1 MYLMKGFAVNGA
13 LYNNSFQTTSPVGE
27 LSPLSQSFA
36 KERTYY
42 TSASYPSLTLEVFTS
57 RKDGEYV
64 EPNGTLANDV
74 LGVLGWVYAE
84 AGAGNLPPN
93 TTDFSNYFKVRY
105 GTEVEL
111 TDVGRMIE
119 YRASWYPEF
128 IEISLRDR
136 AEDNLARI
144 WFVNDSFEKQYDE
157 YEANVTLPVIPID
170 LLMGD
175 ARQVERLLAEA
186 TTEVILDRAKLENYG
201 HPYTVLRPDTY
212 DWVDKTNP
220 NVKFPVTFARSVW
233 GIAGDNIDSS
243 KEDTIDKILSESNF
257 SREDWANTIP
267 DLFRPTEFII
277 SPMWDRYSIPN
288 TTLTQGLYSS
298 NVGLTQLTTMAL
310 KGTKGPGYTDNYI
323 RYNATALFTT
333 YKNLT
338 CAVVGHHENR
348 DGKSRLEDYFPD
360 YLVTDPL
367 SPEFKRMSPTTREF
381 VQMLITMLIACET
394 LNPNSSVE
402 LGYNRVWRDGVLYL
416 SKTFNRVQYLVAA
429 KYNELDSG
437 D

>member
-13 LYNNSFQTTSPVGE
+13 LYDNTFQSTAPVGE

-57 RKDGEYV
+57 KIDGDYV
-64 EPNGTLANDV
+64 EPGGTLANDT
-74 LGVLGWVYAE
+74 LGVLGWIYEE
-84 AGAGNLPPN
+84 AGKGNTPPN
-93 TTDFSNYFKVRY
+93 PTEFSNFFKTRY
-105 GTEVEL
+105 GQDVL
-111 TDVGRMIE
+111 LNDVGRMIE
-119 YRASWYPEF
+119 YKSSWYPEF
-128 IEISLRDR
+128 IEITHSNHPENIIRL
-136 AEDNLARI
+136 
-144 WFVNDSFEKQYDE
+144 WFVNESFERQYDE
-157 YEANVTLPVIPID
+157 YDSNVTLPVVPID

-186 TTEVILDRAKLENYG
+186 TTEVILERAKIENYG

-212 DWVDKTNP
+212 DWVDRVNP
-220 NVKFPVTFARSVW
+220 SIKFPVTFVRSVY
-233 GIAGDNIDSS
+233 GIGGDNIDSS
-243 KEDTIDKILSESNF
+243 KEDTIDKILKESDYG
-257 SREDWANTIP
+257 REEWADRIP

-277 SPMWDRYSIPN
+277 TPLWDLYSIPN
-288 TTLTQGLYSS
+288 TTLKSGLYSS
-298 NVGLTQLTTMAL
+298 NPGLTQLATAAVA
-310 KGTKGPGYTDNYI
+310 GTKGPGYLETYI

-338 CAVVGHHENR
+338 CSVIGHHQNR
-348 DGKSRLEDYFPD
+348 DGKTRLEDYYPD
-360 YLVTDPL
+360 YIVTEPL
-367 SPEFKRMSPTTREF
+367 APEFKRMSPATREF
-381 VQMLITMLIACET
+381 VQMLIKMLTICET

-416 SKTFNRVQYLVAA
+416 SKTLNRVQYLVVA
-429 KYNELDSG
+429 KYNEIGSG